1 MKKLLLI
8 FLFIPLIIN
17 AQDYYLHAGKLFD
30 SKDGKILKNMTIIV
44 AGKKIKAVKKGF
56 EYPKNDNDIVI
67 NLKDSTVMPGFIDL
81 HVHIES

>member
-67 NLKDSTVMPGFIDL
+67 DL
-81 HVHIES
+81 SLIHISEPTRH

>member
-30 SKDGKILKNMTIIV
+30 SKDGKILNNMTIIIT
-44 AGKKIKAVKKGF
+44 GKKIGNNIKITINEIIKSKNRF
-56 EYPKNDNDIVI
+56 KIEYI
-67 NLKDSTVMPGFIDL
+67 
-81 HVHIES
+81 